1 MVSYSHQVT
10 PIRVKKPVH
19 KPKVLLVEDDP
30 FLYKVLAQRLKEEG
44 IDVTVAVDGEEALVQ
59 VAKISPAL
67 VLLDLILPKKSGFE
81 VLAQLRKRKE
91 SAKLPVVVLSNLGQ
105 QEDIEQMEKLGVREY
120 LVKAD
125 YSLTE
130 MVEKVK
136 QHLDAVSF

>member
-1 MVSYSHQVT
+1 
-10 PIRVKKPVH
+10 VKKSAH

-44 IDVTVAVDGEEALVQ
+44 IDVTVAVDGEDALVQ
-59 VAKISPAL
+59 AAKLSPAL
-67 VLLDLILPKKSGFE
+67 MLLDLILPKKSGFE
-81 VLAQLRKRKE
+81 VLSELRKRKE
-91 SAKLPVVVLSNLGQ
+91 FAKLPVVVLSNLGQ
-105 QEDIEQMEKLGVREY
+105 QEDIAQMEKMGVREY

-136 QHLDAVSF
+136 QHVDAVSS